1 LRRMIGRA
9 EGENKKIKAK
19 TLYNKYYWP

>member
-1 LRRMIGRA
+1 MIERA